1 MMKTKNNNS
10 RRQFIGALALGA
22 TVSTIGV
29 LTNPIY
35 AESPSAALTAMND
48 ADEWFKKVKGTHR
61 IVYDGST
68 PHGNCNERC

>member
-22 TVSTIGV
+22 TASTIGV

-35 AESPSAALTAMND
+35 AKSPSAALTAMNS
-48 ADEWFKKVKGTHR
+48 AD
-61 IVYDGST
+61 D
-68 PHGNCNERC
+68 